1 MESYILT
8 NAEHDVME
16 TLWESEKPVRTR
28 YLLDKMSEKG
38 KNWKRQTLNTLLFR
52 LEDKGVITRR
62 RGEIDNFLSESE
74 LMQTQTK
81 RLLDNLYGGK
91 LENFCAALAGS
102 KNLPEEEV
110 KRLYELIDGW
120 GK

>member
-1 MESYILT
+1 MT
-8 NAEHDVME
+8 
-16 TLWESEKPVRTR
+16 
-28 YLLDKMSEKG
+28 EKG
-38 KNWKRQTLNTLLFR
+38 KSWKRQTLNTLLFR
-52 LEDKGVITRR
+52 LEEKKVIIRK
-62 RGEIDNFLSESE
+62 RGEINSFLTESE
-74 LMQTQTK
+74 LMQTQT
-81 RLLDNLYGGK
+81 RRILADLYGGK